1 MLSIKINIKNKL
13 HTQKN
18 IDKYNNNI
26 QTYKK

>member
-1 MLSIKINIKNKL
+1 MLSIKFNIKNKL

-18 IDKYNNNI
+18 IDKYNNI